1 METQNNNLVT
11 SNDNSRHIKHHLHDC
26 MTVIIFFFFFLFF
39 ILDCDRGLQKI
50 LYVIVKNLQEY
61 CVLGSINNE
70 GSMGRFNDNSHHSEQ

>member
-26 MTVIIFFFFFLFF
+26 MTVIIFFFFLFF